1 MPLTVKFR
9 TSRPSKPQQLLPLP
23 VSQGRDSQEL
33 KGNEDIKEAIKVG
46 SDLHH
51 PGRVDLVEIDFQL
64 LVIDEKPPLQELSD
78 EEIGKI
84 SQEDAVAYIMGMR
97 QQWAEKDAEMDRQH
111 AKMELRSR
119 SGFLQGVMNQLSS
132 SSTSSS

>member
-1 MPLTVKFR
+1 M
-9 TSRPSKPQQLLPLP
+9 
-23 VSQGRDSQEL
+23 
-33 KGNEDIKEAIKVG
+33 
-46 SDLHH
+46 
-51 PGRVDLVEIDFQL
+51 VEIDFQL

-78 EEIGKI
+78 EEIGKL
-84 SQEDAVAYIMGMR
+84 SQEAAVAYIMGMR